1 MHMTEEDIDD
11 LKETTNQ
18 LYIFFRKYDTMDN
31 LKNGIEQYTR
41 MIQDAYKNQDRVGK
55 VALTTIHSSKGLE
68 YQRVIIFDV
77 NEENLPYRKVDE
89 KTDIE
94 EERRLMY
101 VAITRAKDQ
110 VIILYNNKNA
120 SQFVSQSQLAE
131 CDGNGKCEYAAF
143 TAEKS

>member
-94 EERRLMY
+94 EAFGKGRIVNTDSKYIQIEFPEKNRTMKFNFEY
-101 VAITRAKDQ
+101 AITKN
-110 VIILYNNKNA
+110 IIKKL
-120 SQFVSQSQLAE
+120 
-131 CDGNGKCEYAAF
+131 
-143 TAEKS
+143 

>member
-1 MHMTEEDIDD
+1 M
-11 LKETTNQ
+11 
-18 LYIFFRKYDTMDN
+18 
-31 LKNGIEQYTR
+31 
-41 MIQDAYKNQDRVGK
+41 YKRQ
-55 VALTTIHSSKGLE
+55 TIHSSKGLE

-120 SQFVSQSQLAE
+120 SQFVSQSQLAKA
-131 CDGNGKCEYAAF
+131 DFKVGDMILH
-143 TAEKS
+143 